1 MILLNE
7 DRPWVDAADLKGD
20 IEGVEGDATGAI
32 VTTIAVAAVTVGI
45 RAVTEEKT
53 FASRTPAVSVTF
65 KNCVDSNVANE
76 LVLLL
81 LVLTAAVIEE
91 PTKAVKEAATL
102 LVLLAASVKVYLASY
117 ITLTPITP
125 VSFARDLM

>member
-91 PTKAVKEAATL
+91 LTKAVKEAAT
-102 LVLLAASVKVYLASY
+102 LLAASVKVYLASY